1 MTPVRI
7 LVDSLADQGLTNSQM
22 TNAREIIRRLDSAR
36 FHVSVFCGGVP
47 DRAIEQRPNTR
58 LVSLPQRRRTVRILR
73 EFLLGRHDILRATF
87 PPAGG
92 VSYSALTRDQADAL
106 QA

>member
-22 TNAREIIRRLDSAR
+22 TNAREIIRRLDPGH

-47 DRAIEQRPNTR
+47 DRIVAERPNTR
-58 LVSLPQRRRTVRILR
+58 LISLPQRRRTVRILR
-73 EFLLGRHDILRATF
+73 EFLLGRHDILF
-87 PPAGG
+87 M
-92 VSYSALTRDQADAL
+92 
-106 QA
+106 

>member
-22 TNAREIIRRLDSAR
+22 TNAREIIRRLDPGR

-47 DRAIEQRPNTR
+47 GPH
-58 LVSLPQRRRTVRILR
+58 RRGAA
-73 EFLLGRHDILRATF
+73 EYPADFLAATAAYGED
-87 PPAGG
+87 P
-92 VSYSALTRDQADAL
+92 S
-106 QA
+106 